1 MEHYDDELRRALDAL
16 DVRQMPAAEPGWE
29 ERVLETLQRA
39 SRVQRPLRRARLRL
53 LFAACLA
60 LAALLVFFGS
70 GAAAKVGIPNPI
82 DFILG
87 RSSHPHGN
95 PHPQVSPSTS
105 PTTTPVSPSPQETHS
120 ATPRPSPKPSPSLP
134 VPAAWAGEGA
144 TANGL
149 KRLPSGTTAELYDVD
164 FVNAETGWAVGEQGT
179 VLSTVDGGRT
189 WRSQRVGT
197 RLLSSVDFV
206 DAEYGWAVE
215 DGGTVLATSD
225 GGHTWSGQAMPHK
238 PNLSRV
244 VATDRMHAWL
254 LGTGESG
261 SIVLGTT
268 DGATWSKLMT
278 YQAGHWDY
286 LADLTFTDQRHGWAV
301 GSKGAILATDDG
313 GLTWS
318 RQRSGTSL
326 QLSRVCFLDSRRGWV
341 VGFAGEDMPRPIV
354 LSTADGGMTWVRRSV
369 GSRGTMVV
377 DVAFSD
383 ATHGWAVAGYRRNLS
398 AVSPDLV
405 WVCLRT
411 SDGGATWTAQEVTHQ
426 SLGAV
431 DSWGSSLVWAVGGG
445 GRVYGRRR

>member
-1 MEHYDDELRRALDAL
+1 LR
-16 DVRQMPAAEPGWE
+16 
-29 ERVLETLQRA
+29 
-39 SRVQRPLRRARLRL
+39 
-53 LFAACLA
+53 
-60 LAALLVFFGS
+60 
-70 GAAAKVGIPNPI
+70 
-82 DFILG
+82 
-87 RSSHPHGN
+87 
-95 PHPQVSPSTS
+95 
-105 PTTTPVSPSPQETHS
+105 
-120 ATPRPSPKPSPSLP
+120 
-134 VPAAWAGEGA
+134 
-144 TANGL
+144 
-149 KRLPSGTTAELYDVD
+149 RLPSGTTADLSDVD
-164 FVNAETGWAVGEQGT
+164 FVNAETGWAVGGYGS

-197 RLLSSVDFV
+197 TPLSGVDFV
-206 DAEYGWAVE
+206 DAEHGWAVGK
-215 DGGTVLATSD
+215 GGVVLVTSD
-225 GGHTWSGQAMPHK
+225 GGRTWSRQTVPRR
-238 PNLSRV
+238 PDLSKV
-244 VATDRMHAWL
+244 VATDRTHAWV
-254 LGTGESG
+254 LGAGEAG

-313 GLTWS
+313 GRTWS

-326 QLSRVCFLDSRRGWV
+326 QLSHVCSLDSRRGWV

-369 GSRGTMVV
+369 GSRGTMVL

-383 ATHGWAVAGYRRNLS
+383 ATHGWAVAGYRRN
-398 AVSPDLV
+398 VSVISPV

-426 SLGAV
+426 SLSAV
-431 DSWGSSLVWAVGGG
+431 DSWGPSLVWAVGSG